1 MTDNEQTNDSSQEIP
16 AQVLRGA
23 GLIRDEVAVRWPAG
37 HVELAIIQLQR
48 RRQQRRYRAA
58 GAVLS
63 VAGVGLAVAV
73 GFGGQIRDELAARG
87 LLPRLA
93 GVQAVASRPAARASS
108 SPAAPSSGASSEA
121 SSGAVTAPIIVPAP
135 IAVRASAEP
144 AGAAQRPAEGHL
156 LQQRLVPRRQVAAA
170 RWVTLAGEKRFG
182 EAYGLLRQVPLRD
195 LSDPDD
201 LMLAADVARQA
212 GRPERAVP
220 FLERVVKEHPTEVPA
235 QLAGFS
241 LGKVYLDNLDE
252 PALAAHSFAAVRAM
266 APGGGLAQD
275 ALARE
280 VEAWSRA
287 GESARARDAALEY
300 VRLYPHGRRLAA
312 VRDLGGI

>member
-1 MTDNEQTNDSSQEIP
+1 MMDTGRSNDSQEIP
-16 AQVLRGA
+16 ARVLRGA
-23 GLIRDEVAVRWPAG
+23 GIIRDEVGVRWPAG
-37 HVELAIIQLQR
+37 HVELALIQLQR
-48 RRQQRRYRAA
+48 RRQQRRYAAA
-58 GAVLS
+58 GATLS
-63 VAGVGLAVAV
+63 VTGVGLALALA
-73 GFGGQIRDELAARG
+73 FGGQIRDELAARG
-87 LLPRLA
+87 FIRP
-93 GVQAVASRPAARASS
+93 VA
-108 SPAAPSSGASSEA
+108 GASSATTTSARLAAPVAPA
-121 SSGAVTAPIIVPAP
+121 SISSSAQLVPAP
-135 IAVRASAEP
+135 VVVAAPVPVHAAAEP
-144 AGAAQRPAEGHL
+144 APPAREGHL

-182 EAYGLLRQVPLRD
+182 EAYGLLRQVPLHE

-212 GRPERAVP
+212 GLPERAVP
-220 FLERVVKEHPTEVPA
+220 FLERVVKEHPTEVAA

-252 PALAAHSFAAVRAM
+252 PALAARSFAAVRAM
-266 APGGGLAQD
+266 APAGGLAQD

-280 VEAWSRA
+280 VEAWVSA
-287 GESARARDAALEY
+287 GETARARDGALEY

>member
-1 MTDNEQTNDSSQEIP
+1 MTDTEQSKEIP
-16 AQVLRGA
+16 ARVLRGA
-23 GLIRDEVAVRWPAG
+23 GLIRDEVGVRWPAG
-37 HVELAIIQLQR
+37 HVELALIQLQR

-58 GAVLS
+58 GAMLS
-63 VAGVGLAVAV
+63 VTGVGLALALA
-73 GFGGQIRDELAARG
+73 FGGQIRDELAARG
-87 LLPRLA
+87 LVTPVA
-93 GVQAVASRPAARASS
+93 G
-108 SPAAPSSGASSEA
+108 APSSVASTASATKASPASVTAAPVAPVIVVPSPSPSLARATSEA
-121 SSGAVTAPIIVPAP
+121 PAH
-135 IAVRASAEP
+135 
-144 AGAAQRPAEGHL
+144 EGHL

-170 RWVTLAGEKRFG
+170 RWATLAGEKRFG

-220 FLERVVKEHPTEVPA
+220 FLERVVKEHPTEVSA

-252 PALAAHSFAAVRAM
+252 PALAARSFADVRAM

-280 VEAWSRA
+280 VEAWARA
-287 GESARARDAALEY
+287 GETARARDAALEY
-300 VRLYPHGRRLAA
+300 ARLYPHGRRLAA

>member
-1 MTDNEQTNDSSQEIP
+1 MDTEQTTEAQSQEIP
-16 AQVLRGA
+16 ARVLRGA

-37 HVELAIIQLQR
+37 HVELALIQLQR

-58 GAVLS
+58 GAMLS
-63 VAGVGLAVAV
+63 VTGVSLAVALAL
-73 GFGGQIRDELAARG
+73 GGQIRDQLAARG
-87 LLPRLA
+87 LLSAPA
-93 GVQAVASRPAARASS
+93 PVAPSETASTPPAPK
-108 SPAAPSSGASSEA
+108 SPAATRA
-121 SSGAVTAPIIVPAP
+121 PAP
-135 IAVRASAEP
+135 VVTPAPAAPARASAEP
-144 AGAAQRPAEGHL
+144 VAPAQRTAEGHL

-170 RWVTLAGEKRFG
+170 RWATLAGERRFG

-201 LMLAADVARQA
+201 LLLAADVARQA

-220 FLERVVKEHPTEVPA
+220 FLERVVKEHPTEVAA

-252 PALAAHSFAAVRAM
+252 PALAARSFAAVRAM

-280 VEAWSRA
+280 VEAWARA
-287 GESARARDAALEY
+287 GDTAKARDGALEY
-300 VRLYPHGRRLAA
+300 QHLYPRGRRLAA